1 MYEQYSGSQ
10 DKKISVALKKK
21 KKSSYVKKIQEL
33 NLDTEYTN
41 YSS

>member
-21 KKSSYVKKIQEL
+21 KKWTVMLKNSRTEL
-33 NLDTEYTN
+33 GHGIYKL
-41 YSS
+41 

>member
-21 KKSSYVKKIQEL
+21 WAVMLKNSRTEL
-33 NLDTEYTN
+33 GHGIYKL
-41 YSS
+41 